1 MYDALVAGSG
11 PGGAVAALVLARK
24 GLRVLLVD
32 GTPSVATRLKV
43 GESLPPGARPL
54 LRDLGLLA
62 AVEAGGQLRSS
73 GTTSAWGSPA
83 PTGVDFVLGPDGP
96 GWHLDRDR
104 FDRSLRDAAV
114 AVGAELRTGAVARS
128 PRRTSAGWQ
137 VRVGEGEEVEARALV
152 DATGRRA
159 SLARALGARRRRRD
173 RLVGLV
179 GVAAAGE
186 EDRDARTLVEAV
198 PEGWWYTALVPGR
211 RRVVAFMS
219 DVDLLPPGIRTAGGY
234 QEELARTEHV
244 RPLVEAVGDPQTE
257 AANGS
262 QLEPACGTGWIA
274 VGDAALAFD
283 PLSSQGILTALYGG
297 MTGAEALAAFLDGD
311 ADALGRYRMRLDAI
325 VAAYERNLLHAYG
338 SEIRWPG
345 NPFWARRH
353 RVENPGTSSTKEGRR
368 WRVGT

>member
-1 MYDALVAGSG
+1 MYDALVAGGG
-11 PGGAVAALVLARK
+11 PGGAAAALVLARR

-32 GTPSVATRLKV
+32 ATPSVATRLKV

-62 AVEAGGQLRSS
+62 AVEAEGQLRSS
-73 GTTSAWGSPA
+73 GTTSVWGSPE
-83 PTGVDFVLGPDGP
+83 PTGIDFVLGPDGP

-114 AVGAELRTGAVARS
+114 AAGAELRTEVAARAPS
-128 PRRTSAGWQ
+128 RAGNGWR
-137 VRVGEGEEVEARALV
+137 VRLGEGEQVEARALV

-159 SLARALGARRRRRD
+159 SLARVLGARRRRSD

-186 EDRDARTLVEAV
+186 EDRDARTLVEAA

-219 DVDLLPPGIRTAGGY
+219 DADLLPSGIRSAGGY
-234 QEELARTEHV
+234 RAALARTEYV
-244 RPLVEAVGDPQTE
+244 GPLAEAASEPQTE
-257 AANGS
+257 AADGS
-262 QLEPACGTGWIA
+262 RLEPVCGDGWIA

-283 PLSSQGILTALYGG
+283 PLSSQGILTALYDG
-297 MTGAEALAAFLDGD
+297 MTGAEALAAFLAGD
-311 ADALGRYRMRLDAI
+311 RDALNQYRTHLDAI
-325 VAAYERNLLHAYG
+325 AAAYERNLLQAYR

-345 NPFWARRH
+345 NPFWARRQ

-368 WRVGT
+368 WRVGI